1 LNDAKNRPSEFD
13 LIEKLFVPLA
23 KSHAGAAELKDDCA
37 TLSVSQGCEALY
49 SMDTLVEGVH
59 FFKDDPAN
67 LIAKKLLRVSL
78 SDLASSGG
86 TPKGYLLALSLPPD
100 ISYEWLQSF
109 VAGLSDDQT
118 EYNITLLGG
127 DTTSTV
133 GPLTLSLTAVGEVPT
148 GKVVRRSGAVAGD
161 DIFVTGTIGDA
172 AIALKLFGEIGREAA
187 SDKYPDLCDRYVLP
201 QPRTALGPLMVGT
214 ASACVDVSD
223 GLLADL
229 GHICDASG
237 VGAMVFQSD
246 IPVSST
252 ASLILEEQQEYWELV
267 LGGGDDYELLFTAA
281 SENREIMQRLG
292 QQARVSI
299 TRIGAV
305 VSERRISFLNG
316 EGEQLT
322 IENTGWKHF

>member
-23 KSHAGAAELKDDCA
+23 ESHAGAAELKDDCA
-37 TLSVSQGCEALY
+37 TLSVSRGYEALY

-59 FFKDDPAN
+59 FFKGDPAN

-86 TPKGYLLALSLPPD
+86 TPRGYLLALSLPPD

-109 VAGLSDDQT
+109 AAGLSDDQIA
-118 EYNITLLGG
+118 YRITLLGG
-127 DTTSTV
+127 DTTSTA

-148 GKVVRRSGAVAGD
+148 GRAIRRSGAVVGD

-172 AIALKLFGEIGREAA
+172 AIALRLFQEIGRVA
-187 SDKYPDLCDRYVLP
+187 SCNKYPALYDRYFLP

-214 ASACVDVSD
+214 ASACVDISD

-237 VGAMVFQSD
+237 VGATVFQAD
-246 IPVSST
+246 IPLSSG
-252 ASLILEEQQEYWELV
+252 ASLVLEQQQEYWEFV
-267 LGGGDDYELLFTAA
+267 FGGGDDYELLFSAA
-281 SENREIMQRLG
+281 SEKKEIVQRLG
-292 QQARVSI
+292 KQAGLSV
-299 TRIGAV
+299 TRIGSF
-305 VSERRISFLNG
+305 VSDERISVLDS
-316 EGEQLT
+316 EGKQLT